1 MLHCRHLADA
11 FVAGIRDAKL
21 ISIEK
26 KKGEEVYKFK
36 IACPFIHDELV
47 EELACG
53 YLTSKSIEAEFS
65 ALTAEFIDQK
75 IKYFLTLIVTH
86 AHKTFIDCSLVVMGP
101 A

>member
-11 FVAGIRDAKL
+11 IVTGIRDAKL
-21 ISIEK
+21 VSIEK

-36 IACPFIHDELV
+36 ISCPSIRDELV

-53 YLTSKSIEAEFS
+53 YLTARAIEAEFS
-65 ALTAEFIDQK
+65 ALTAEFVDQGT
-75 IKYFLTLIVTH
+75 KYFLTLIVTH